1 MMSAEAYS
9 APQHP
14 TLLHCLVAEAPR
26 DATPDEPGQNPHLSP
41 SSNADS
47 LSSPESMSRYDS
59 MHQREDLAA
68 SLARES
74 CTSAQSDAR

>member
-1 MMSAEAYS
+1 V
-9 APQHP
+9 
-14 TLLHCLVAEAPR
+14 LHCLLAEAPR

-41 SSNADS
+41 STNADS
-47 LSSPESMSRYDS
+47 LASPESMSQYDS
-59 MHQREDLAA
+59 THQRENMAA